1 MSFALTS
8 GGLRVEVFW
17 QRLRVHKY
25 TRERLFGSYGGLLT
39 MIKQAGTA
47 GYVSIS
53 GRKIGAI
60 VLILICSFALA
71 WATRSGKGNKS
82 DISVK
87 PAQPLMAHTNQAR
100 MGGRSVSPA
109 THNHSTAAGKTHT
122 HHRQG
127 ALSNF
132 KPHST
137 PSSGARHSKGGA
149 GQGANSG
156 AGQGAN
162 SGAGQG
168 ANSGAGQGANQG
180 AGQGANQGAGHNAKS
195 DTTPSPTPGENLNP
209 TSDTIL
215 GSSATITGTS
225 RWPRAAAT
233 PAPSPP

>member
-1 MSFALTS
+1 
-8 GGLRVEVFW
+8 
-17 QRLRVHKY
+17 
-25 TRERLFGSYGGLLT
+25 

-53 GRKIGAI
+53 GRKIAAI
-60 VLILICSFALA
+60 LLILICSFALA

-82 DISVK
+82 DTSVK
-87 PAQPLMAHTNQAR
+87 PAQPLMAQTNQAR
-100 MGGRSVSPA
+100 IGGRSVHHA
-109 THNHSTAAGKTHT
+109 THNHSTAAGKAHT
-122 HHRQG
+122 DHRQG

-149 GQGANSG
+149 GQGANHGAGGGGGNGLGAGQGAGQGADQG

-162 SGAGQG
+162 S
-168 ANSGAGQGANQG
+168 
-180 AGQGANQGAGHNAKS
+180 KS
-195 DTTPSPTPGENLNP
+195 DARPTPTPEENLSP
-209 TSDTIL
+209 TSDTTL

-233 PAPSPP
+233 PAPSP